1 MPGEKAIIVSAP
13 SGSGKTSIVKYLI
26 TKIPELKFSISA
38 TSREKRENEI
48 NNSDYYFL
56 NREVFLAKVR
66 NDEFVEW
73 EEVYNGSLY
82 GTLKSEIDRIW
93 SEGNYIIFDVD
104 VYGAI
109 NLKKYFS
116 DDGLSLFIRVKDLSE
131 LERRLRKRGT
141 ETEENLKFR
150 IDKASSEM
158 KFESYFDHV
167 VINNN
172 LEDAQK
178 DAEHIVRTFLNL

>member
-1 MPGEKAIIVSAP
+1 MSGKKAIIVSAP
-13 SGSGKTSIVKYLI
+13 SGSGKTTIVKYLL

-38 TSREKRENEI
+38 TSRKKRKNEI
-48 NNSDYYFL
+48 DNSDYYFL
-56 NREVFLAKVR
+56 DREVFLAKVK

-82 GTLKSEIDRIW
+82 GTLKSEVDRMW

-116 DDGLSLFIRVKDLSE
+116 KDGLSLFIRVNDLSE
-131 LERRLRKRGT
+131 LERRLRIRGT
-141 ETEENLKFR
+141 ETEDSLQFR
-150 IDKASSEM
+150 IDKANSEL
-158 KFESYFDHV
+158 KFENYFDHV
-167 VINNN
+167 VINDN
-172 LEDAQK
+172 LKEAQK
-178 DAEHIVRTFLNL
+178 DAVHIVKTFLNL